1 MKRFL
6 LVLGIF
12 LCLQGCTLAKNLYD
26 LGFGHYIDKD
36 SLRREG
42 DYGYA
47 TIEYHSN
54 TPRYNMVS
62 QIEYDLI
69 KHRDRYLKVYIL
81 DSSGKIVEALE
92 DFELPEYMKEWTN
105 IPKTSMSDVILE
117 TLKKIEPTNVIK

>member
-1 MKRFL
+1 
-6 LVLGIF
+6 
-12 LCLQGCTLAKNLYD
+12 
-26 LGFGHYIDKD
+26 
-36 SLRREG
+36 
-42 DYGYA
+42 
-47 TIEYHSN
+47 
-54 TPRYNMVS
+54 MVS